1 MSHPQA
7 FHTSCRHGLAAHPG
21 FQFNAASPS
30 LDGALLSRLASAHA
44 GYHVPRDMPLEPGPG
59 DLARFPV
66 ALKVSPV
73 DGVGAVVSRTVY
85 VGREFRGRD
94 GTPDEGRFGNYFS
107 HIVVGNEREPFD
119 GLLAI
124 ELWDAPH
131 WTDTESPQTSLTE
144 LERLQPGPL
153 DPERVAHLLETA
165 PRGHLAAVLDAA
177 LAALDGGPRVV
188 LVDADT
194 SRSAAWIGWVS
205 FALPAAQAQRLTF
218 TTFDGRPRYADD
230 VHVCVTTPAC
240 DLAFASHELGNSVRL
255 LDIGGPAPQQRP
267 SLYARVALA
276 LAEREPDALA
286 TAVRGVPA
294 AADGVRRGA
303 WLAVRGTLTELVE
316 GDELPALLD
325 LLSELA
331 RSGQVALAAEAAK
344 ELPADAAVD
353 RAALAEWAALHR
365 VARERPADE
374 DSRSLAASALARIVA
389 FIGELPATIAP
400 IASSTPTQP
409 AVSNLAPWLSAV
421 EAQAGTPACGRLI
434 GDGLTLGLVGVNV
447 AVDRRLS
454 GAIAASLAQDSIRA
468 PLNAIGRQGELEHI
482 VVAVTE
488 TVADRAA
495 ASAEARAQLRHLA
508 THAAARATLRR
519 RADEQRTFERA
530 AMWLQ
535 AEVAADPSRRRSAA
549 ADLAALATTDRDDAE
564 IRLLW
569 GATGPRDGSDYVE
582 LLGAY
587 LSAGAQPPVADV
599 NRALEALMRLPLDQ
613 ARPTDALAAT
623 LGRCQESTREHPS
636 YRAWWVATTKPG
648 APYAFAE
655 WAATAGSA
663 IAADAA
669 YVPEP
674 RWQEL
679 CTYVCEQVLRQRR
692 APDYEQGIAA
702 LRSRAAEDVDRWLV
716 ATLAEKLKHERDDDQ
731 RIRVIAELYMA
742 WHRLAQ
748 DGPALVDDVLMR
760 ATESVKRRD
769 LEDVVS
775 VLPPALHD
783 EWAAWQER
791 RPRSTVARAFGRRGR
806 RSKDVEADQ

>member
-7 FHTSCRHGLAAHPG
+7 FHTSCRNGLAAHPG
-21 FQFNAASPS
+21 FQFNAASPT
-30 LDGALLSRLASAHA
+30 LDPALLSRLASGHA
-44 GYHVPRDMPLEPGPG
+44 GYHVPRDMPLEPGPD

-94 GTPDEGRFGNYFS
+94 GTPDEGRFGNYFT
-107 HIVVGNEREPFD
+107 HIVVGNEREAFD
-119 GLLAI
+119 GLLGI

-131 WTDTESPQTSLTE
+131 WTATESTQPVLTE
-144 LERLQPGPL
+144 LGRLQPGPL
-153 DPERVAHLLETA
+153 DPERAARLLATA

-188 LVDADT
+188 LVDGDT
-194 SRSAAWIGWVS
+194 NRSAAWIGWVS
-205 FALPAAQAQRLTF
+205 YALPAEQAQRLTF

-255 LDIGGPAPQQRP
+255 LDVGGAAPPQRP

-294 AADGVRRGA
+294 AADGARRGA
-303 WLAVRGTLTELVE
+303 WLAIRGSLTELVE
-316 GDELPALLD
+316 GDELPAVLD
-325 LLSELA
+325 LLCELA
-331 RSGQVALAAEAAK
+331 RTGQVALAAEAAK
-344 ELPADAAVD
+344 ELPADAADD

-365 VARERPADE
+365 VARERPADD

-389 FIGELPATIAP
+389 FIGELPDSVAAVP
-400 IASSTPTQP
+400 SNTPTQP

-421 EAQAGTPACGRLI
+421 EAHAGTPACGRLL

-454 GAIAASLAQDSIRA
+454 RAIAASLAHDSIRA
-468 PLNAIGRQGELEHI
+468 PLRTIGRRPELEHI

-488 TVADRAA
+488 AVADRAA
-495 ASAEARAQLRHLA
+495 GSAEPREQLRDLA

-519 RADEQRTFERA
+519 RAEEQRTFERLS
-530 AMWLQ
+530 MWLQ

-549 ADLAALATTDRDDAE
+549 ADLATLATTDRDDAD

-569 GATGPRDGSDYVE
+569 GEAGPRTESDYVE

-599 NRALEALMRLPLDQ
+599 NRALEALMRLPLDK

-655 WAATAGSA
+655 WAGNAGKA
-663 IAADAA
+663 IAADPV
-669 YVPEP
+669 YLPEP

-679 CTYVCEQVLRQRR
+679 CPYVCGHVLRQRR
-692 APDYEQGIAA
+692 APDYAQGIAA
-702 LRSRAAEDVDRWLV
+702 LRSRAGEEVDRWLEV
-716 ATLAEKLKHERDDDQ
+716 TLEEMLKKERDDDE
-731 RIRVIAELYMA
+731 RLRLIAELYMA
-742 WHRLAQ
+742 WRGLPQ
-748 DGPALVDDVLMR
+748 DGPPLVDEVLMR

-769 LEDVVS
+769 LDDVVAF
-775 VLPPALHD
+775 LPPALHD
-783 EWAAWQER
+783 EWGAWQES
-791 RPRSTVARAFGRRGR
+791 RPRSTVARAFGRLGR
-806 RSKDVEADQ
+806 RSKDEAQQ